1 MDDQN
6 FKVLPPK
13 KFNFPEILK
22 IHDFFPKSANF
33 CLFLFYYLYIEK
45 MFTVEM
51 EDVRAAPWKPSYYMF
66 YLIVD
71 LGTAKVLLEHWQV
84 SCHLP
89 THSEILETSGIGIDL
104 QFMRLTFYKSFNKI
118 YDKFLFIHLYFVCL
132 LCIQSTSKLTNRLF
146 SGGGGIFIPAFKLL
160 VMNKKN
166 SRGTSSSITPQT
178 LNGIVLCVFYSLLLL
193 LNLRRIKSCSFVR
206 NYLYNDFKCTFRIFY

>member
-1 MDDQN
+1 MY
-6 FKVLPPK
+6 
-13 KFNFPEILK
+13 LK
-22 IHDFFPKSANF
+22 ISRSSLASIYLYFACLGVCVYPINLKTVEPNGPKFCVGPHMAPGKVYGWSKFQSFASKKILFSWNFESPRFFFPKSANF

-45 MFTVEM
+45 MFTIEM

-89 THSEILETSGIGIDL
+89 THLEILETSGIGIDL

-146 SGGGGIFIPAFKLL
+146 SGGGVFLSP
-160 VMNKKN
+160 
-166 SRGTSSSITPQT
+166 P
-178 LNGIVLCVFYSLLLL
+178 LNCW
-193 LNLRRIKSCSFVR
+193 
-206 NYLYNDFKCTFRIFY
+206 